1 MSNQHNYV
9 INLIGNGIRY
19 WLYSPTKEEFG
30 LMMEIKRIS
39 DKSWCELFFDFDFL
53 KQLNRNHWS
62 ELANSERKG
71 FLLLPGNLI
80 EIRKK
85 NRVLEKFGSIELIR
99 YTAIFPLYQ
108 TSNHLMKFN
117 TLDKFLIIQHEKG
130 LIEKYEIHSDKL
142 DLNHL
147 VFNLVKTPKENLIPF
162 HLSEINYLE
171 KKLESRMDDNLIT
184 SLSAF
189 EIN

>member
-1 MSNQHNYV
+1 
-9 INLIGNGIRY
+9 
-19 WLYSPTKEEFG
+19 
-30 LMMEIKRIS
+30 
-39 DKSWCELFFDFDFL
+39 
-53 KQLNRNHWS
+53 
-62 ELANSERKG
+62 
-71 FLLLPGNLI
+71 
-80 EIRKK
+80 
-85 NRVLEKFGSIELIR
+85 
-99 YTAIFPLYQ
+99 
-108 TSNHLMKFN
+108 MKFN